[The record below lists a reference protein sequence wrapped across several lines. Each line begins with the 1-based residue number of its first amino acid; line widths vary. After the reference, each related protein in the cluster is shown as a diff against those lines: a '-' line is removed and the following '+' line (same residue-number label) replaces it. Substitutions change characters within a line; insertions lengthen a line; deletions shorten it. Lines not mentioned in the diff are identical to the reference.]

1 MYCAKGVPQ
10 LNDKPV
16 KTTPTDTRAIGNT
29 HPWILV
35 EDWAIV
41 ESPAIIIFAAAGAKR
56 VATVAAEI
64 LRMIEVTFIAKYF
77 LYNGR

>member
-1 MYCAKGVPQ
+1 MMNPSKLRPPILGQ
-10 LNDKPV
+10 LE
-16 KTTPTDTRAIGNT
+16 NT

-41 ESPAIIIFAAAGAKR
+41 ESPAIMIFAAAGAKR

-64 LRMIEVTFIAKYF
+64 LRMIEVTFIAKYL